1 MRKGPVEL
9 IVPRNNPINAL
20 TMYDIV
26 KAAGLTVEQFRDL
39 L

>member
-1 MRKGPVEL
+1 MGKGAIEVV
-9 IVPRNNPINAL
+9 VPRNNPINAL

-26 KAAGLTVEQFRDL
+26 KSAGLTAEQFRKL

>member
-1 MRKGPVEL
+1 MQRGSVEVT
-9 IVPRNNPINAL
+9 VPRNNPINSH

-26 KAAGLTVEQFRDL
+26 KSAGLTVEQFRDL